1 MAYLTANNGPDAGRR
16 YELKAPLSL
25 VGRHPDCQIHVDVGA
40 VSRQHA
46 QIVREGREFF
56 IEDLKSRN
64 GTFVNDKK
72 VEGRLKLGHGDQLRV
87 CDVAFTFSAELP
99 PGSPPITSGG
109 GAKTAVS
116 PVMGTVFIDDA
127 EQDSS
132 STIMSKLDVS
142 SHHGRVQLAASPEVK
157 LNALLEITRSLG
169 KALALDEVLPQVLN
183 SLFKIFVQADRGF
196 IVMKTDD
203 GRLIPMWTKMRREN
217 SDDTIRI
224 SRTIVNQVMES
235 QEAILSADAAT
246 DTRFEMSQSIADFR
260 IRSMMCAPLV
270 NSEGKSMGVLQIDTL
285 DQRKRFQTEDL
296 EVLASVAAQ
305 AGIAIHAAQ
314 MHENALKQ
322 RAVERDLEVA
332 HEVQRGFLPEHP
344 PAVDGYQ
351 FYDYY
356 EPANH
361 VGGDYYDYI
370 RLPDG
375 RVAVIVADVVGHG
388 IAAALLMAKLSAES
402 RYSLASEEHVAK
414 AVITLNDGM
423 SRLGLDRF
431 VTMIV
436 TVLDPRTH
444 EVTIVNAGHMA
455 PLLRRAD
462 GGVEEPGEDLA
473 GLPLGIT
480 AGLEYQ
486 QLKIKVEPGEM
497 IVMYTDGV
505 NESMNAE
512 GEMYGIDRMRQ
523 IAAAAADSDP
533 QKLGQAIIDDVGRF
547 LKNAQQDDDMCLV
560 CYGRARGEEAE
571 LVQAGVQATGTR
583 KAKAESGKRKAES
596 PV

>member
-1 MAYLTANNGPDAGRR
+1 MAYLTANNGPDSGHR
-16 YELKAPLSL
+16 YELKQPLSL

-46 QIVREGREFF
+46 QIIREGSEFF
-56 IEDLKSRN
+56 VEDLKSRN
-64 GTFVNDKK
+64 GTFLNDKR
-72 VEGRLKLGHGDQLRV
+72 VEGRMKLGQGDLIRV
-87 CDVAFTFSAELP
+87 CDVAFTYYADLPLGAP
-99 PGSPPITSGG
+99 PGGSTSKGKS
-109 GAKTAVS
+109 GAGA
-116 PVMGTVFIDDA
+116 VMGTVFIDDA

-132 STIMSKLDVS
+132 STIMTKLDVS
-142 SHHGRVQLAASPEVK
+142 SHHGRVQLSASPEVK

-169 KALALDEVLPQVLN
+169 KALAQDEVLPQVLN

-196 IVMKTDD
+196 IVMKTED
-203 GRLIPMWTKMRREN
+203 GRLIPMWTKLRRET

-285 DQRKRFQTEDL
+285 DQRKRFQAEDL
-296 EVLASVAAQ
+296 EVLASVASQ

-314 MHENALKQ
+314 MHENALRQ

-332 HEVQRGFLPEHP
+332 HEVQRGFLPERP
-344 PAVDGYQ
+344 PDVDGYQ
-351 FYDYY
+351 FFDYY

-375 RVAVIVADVVGHG
+375 RVAAIVADVVGHG
-388 IAAALLMAKLSAES
+388 IAAALLMAKLSAEA
-402 RYSLASEEHVAK
+402 RYSLASEENVAT
-414 AVITLNDGM
+414 AVIKLNDGM

-436 TVLDPRTH
+436 TVLDPRSH

-455 PLLRRAD
+455 PLLRRTD
-462 GGVEEPGEDLA
+462 GAVDEPGEDLA

-486 QLKIKVEPGEM
+486 QLKVKLEPGELL
-497 IVMYTDGV
+497 ILYTDGV
-505 NESMNAE
+505 NESMSAD
-512 GEMYGIDRMRQ
+512 GEMYGIDRIRK
-523 IAAAAADSDP
+523 IVADSADAEP
-533 QKLGQAIIDDVGRF
+533 GQLGQSIIDDVDRF

-560 CYGRARGEEAE
+560 CYGRSLPQDAAAS
-571 LVQAGVQATGTR
+571 QAGKQAKGEK
-583 KAKAESGKRKAES
+583 KAKGEGGKRKAES
-596 PV
+596 RV

>member
-16 YELKAPLSL
+16 YDLKAPQSL
-25 VGRHPDCQIHVDVGA
+25 VGRHPDCQVHVDVGA

-46 QIVREGREFF
+46 QILREGREFF

-64 GTFVNDKK
+64 GTFVNDKR
-72 VEGRLKLGHGDQLRV
+72 VEGRLKLGHGDLLRV
-87 CDVAFTFSAELP
+87 CDVAFTFFADLPLGAGP
-99 PGSPPITSGG
+99 PGPTGTKPLAGPG
-109 GAKTAVS
+109 
-116 PVMGTVFIDDA
+116 PGTVLIEDA

-142 SHHGRVQLAASPEVK
+142 SHHGRVQLTASPEVK
-157 LNALLEITRSLG
+157 LNALVEITRSLG

-196 IVMKTDD
+196 IVMRTDD
-203 GRLIPMWTKMRREN
+203 GRLIPMWTKVRREN
-217 SDDTIRI
+217 ADDTIRI

-246 DTRFEMSQSIADFR
+246 DARFEMSQSIADFR

-270 NSEGKSMGVLQIDTL
+270 NSEGVSMGVLQIDTL

-296 EVLASVAAQ
+296 EVLASVASQ

-314 MHENALKQ
+314 MHENALRQ
-322 RAVERDLEVA
+322 RSVERDLEVA

-344 PAVDGYQ
+344 PDVDGYQ

-402 RYSLASEEHVAK
+402 RYSLASEENVAT
-414 AVITLNDGM
+414 AVIKLNDGM

-455 PLLRRAD
+455 PMLRRAD
-462 GGVEEPGEDLA
+462 GGVEEPGDDLA

-486 QLKIKVEPGEM
+486 QLTVKLEPGEM
-497 IVMYTDGV
+497 IVLYTDGI
-505 NESMNAE
+505 NEAMSTD
-512 GEMYGIDRMRQ
+512 GEMYSIDRIRR
-523 IAAAAADSDP
+523 IVADAGGADP
-533 QKLGQAIIDDVGRF
+533 RGLGQAIIDDVAGFLGR
-547 LKNAQQDDDMCLV
+547 AQQDDDMCLV
-560 CYGRARGEEAE
+560 CYGRVPAQEREA
-571 LVQAGVQATGTR
+571 AD
-583 KAKAESGKRKAES
+583 KGKREKKKGEGRKPKAES